1 MSSSH
6 ITLLRRVKNAIRMSR
21 VPVKQARERRRFR
34 LRDGENVARGCDS
47 PRATQRRS
55 RSRNPGAHAVA
66 AGVFQ
71 LCRHPA
77 CSHADERHI
86 PEGVASQQPRSH
98 RQRGEGRVLFFKSRR
113 KGPRSALGLTTGAS
127 GCHSHNGQG
136 EKGRSGPRR

>member
-6 ITLLRRVKNAIRMSR
+6 ITLLRRVKNAICMSR

-34 LRDGENVARGCDS
+34 LRDGENAARGCDS

-55 RSRNPGAHAVA
+55 RSWNPGAHAVA

-71 LCRHPA
+71 LCRRPA

-86 PEGVASQQPRSH
+86 PEGVASQQLRSH
-98 RQRGEGRVLFFKSRR
+98 RQRGEGHVLFFKSRR

-127 GCHSHNGQG
+127 GCHSNGQG